1 MRKIGIL
8 LAVSPIGVS
17 ASASEEK
24 TQELSKEGITV
35 TVTVSCA
42 LKD

>member
-35 TVTVSCA
+35 SCA